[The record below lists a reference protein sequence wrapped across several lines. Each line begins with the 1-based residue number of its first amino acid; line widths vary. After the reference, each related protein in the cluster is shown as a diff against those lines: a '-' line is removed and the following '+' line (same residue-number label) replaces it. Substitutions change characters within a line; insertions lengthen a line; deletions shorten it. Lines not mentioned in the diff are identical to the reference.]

1 MESTL
6 QADCVKKAKEFGVLA
21 YKMICVGRRGF
32 PDLLLIF
39 SGGLVVFVELKTPTG
54 RLSAI
59 QKRTI
64 KRMKEQGAKV
74 YVIDSIESFT
84 GLLEFYH

>member
-1 MESTL
+1 VVAIG
-6 QADCVKKAKEFGVLA
+6 Q
-21 YKMICVGRRGF
+21 RGF

-39 SGGLVVFVELKTPTG
+39 KGGLVVFVELKTPTG
-54 RLSAI
+54 RLSPK

-64 KRMKEQGAKV
+64 KRMKKQGAKV
-74 YVIDSIESFT
+74 YVIDTLEGFT